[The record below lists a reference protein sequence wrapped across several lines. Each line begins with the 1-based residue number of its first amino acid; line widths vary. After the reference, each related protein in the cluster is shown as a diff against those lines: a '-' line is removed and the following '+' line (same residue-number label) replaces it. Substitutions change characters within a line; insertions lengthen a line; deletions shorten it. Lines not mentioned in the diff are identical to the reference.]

1 MSHYTAIKTKYK
13 NAPLLKECINKLSY
27 PYTEHKGNLEV
38 YIIPSRP
45 LTCNINNAQYVNYL
59 CFDLKELSYSVVAD
73 FQSWTQRD
81 ILGQFL
87 KKLELNYGYSET
99 ISQALEL
106 GFIRSKRVL
115 DDKQKNKFVFQR
127 CIEIKN

>member
-27 PYTEHKGNLEV
+27 PYAEHRGNLEV
-38 YIIPSRP
+38 YLISSKP
-45 LTCNINNAQYVNYL
+45 LAYNIYTAQSTNYL
-59 CFDLKELSYSVVAD
+59 GFDLTGPSYSVVAD
-73 FQSWTQRD
+73 FQSWTQKD

-106 GFIRSKRVL
+106 GFTRSKRVL
-115 DDKQKNKFVFQR
+115 DSMQKNKFVFQR

>member
-27 PYTEHKGNLEV
+27 PYAEHRGNLEV
-38 YIIPSRP
+38 SFIPSKP
-45 LTCNINNAQYVNYL
+45 LTCNIYNREYTNYL
-59 CFDLKELSYSVVAD
+59 CFDLKGLSYNVVAD
-73 FQSWTQRD
+73 FQSWTQKDR
-81 ILGQFL
+81 LGQFL
-87 KKLELNYGYSET
+87 KRLELNYGYSET

-106 GFIRSKRVL
+106 GFTRSKRVL
-115 DDKQKNKFVFQR
+115 DGMPKNKFVFQR

>member
-13 NAPLLKECINKLSY
+13 NSFLLKECINKLSY
-27 PYTEHKGNLEV
+27 AYTEHQRKLEV
-38 YIIPSRP
+38 YLIPSKP
-45 LTCNINNAQYVNYL
+45 LNCNLYNEQYSNYL
-59 CFDLKELSYSVVAD
+59 SFELTGPSYNVVTD
-73 FQSWTQRD
+73 FQSWKQKD
-81 ILGQFL
+81 VLGQFL

-106 GFIRSKRVL
+106 GFTRSKRVL
-115 DDKQKNKFVFQR
+115 DNTQKNKFVFQR

>member
-27 PYTEHKGNLEV
+27 PYAEHRGDLEV
-38 YIIPSRP
+38 YLIPSKP
-45 LTCNINNAQYVNYL
+45 LTCNIYNAESRNYL
-59 CFDLKELSYSVVAD
+59 CFDLNGPSYNVVAD
-73 FQSWTQRD
+73 FHSWTQKD

-106 GFIRSKRVL
+106 GFTRSKRVL
-115 DDKQKNKFVFQR
+115 DSAQKNKFVFQR
-127 CIEIKN
+127 CVEIKN

>member
-27 PYTEHKGNLEV
+27 PYTEHRGNLEV
-38 YIIPSRP
+38 YLIPAKP
-45 LTCNINNAQYVNYL
+45 LACNLYTAQYTNYL
-59 CFDLKELSYSVVAD
+59 CFDLTGLSYSVVSD
-73 FQSWTQRD
+73 FQSWTQKD

-106 GFIRSKRVL
+106 GFTRSKRVL
-115 DDKQKNKFVFQR
+115 DSTQKNKFVFQR